1 MAEKRRAKRSR
12 VLKSA
17 IIQFEC
23 GAYSCVVRNF
33 SEVGAALEIPY
44 AALIPHEFELIL
56 DKDQMYRHCRVIWRK
71 ENRLGVRFGQVDGPR
86 L

>member
-56 DKDQMYRHCRVIWRK
+56 DNDQMYRHCRVIWRK